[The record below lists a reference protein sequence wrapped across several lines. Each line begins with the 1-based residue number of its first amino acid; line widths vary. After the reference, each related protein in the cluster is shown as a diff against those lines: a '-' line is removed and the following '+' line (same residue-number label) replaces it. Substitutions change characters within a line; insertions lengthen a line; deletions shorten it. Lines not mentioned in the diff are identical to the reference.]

1 LISDSLCLMLQRRCF
16 LVFVTQQKQT
26 YDEREFLVL
35 FLNCLLSNRNRVSD
49 KRDLTVDSKDAVS
62 LSLLIQNLEF
72 ARMISLT

>member
-1 LISDSLCLMLQRRCF
+1 M
-16 LVFVTQQKQT
+16 FVTQQKQT